1 MIILVYENYLFI
13 YFVLQGKFR
22 GLDIEIVKRDDTRNE
37 IIDHSAVFQ
46 LLKRCDQIVYVHCS
60 REEITN
66 LRTGNLNAFGYNM
79 DQHLFK
85 SLHKCD
91 RLKNKLISI
100 TFNKSVERRTIGE
113 RNARIYGKE
122 NAGVEVEPLVADIH
136 NDFYIL
142 PNQTKEVTSLITK
155 QINPEKSANKVSPFI
170 RLYELGHSLSM
181 CLIHASLN
189 KIIQKHYKD
198 NEANHNSVYTLNI
211 NVPLNLTQ
219 EPLHFDAGTHAS
231 ISNRSSMETT
241 SSGSSSSSLSP
252 Y

>member
-1 MIILVYENYLFI
+1 
-13 YFVLQGKFR
+13 
-22 GLDIEIVKRDDTRNE
+22 
-37 IIDHSAVFQ
+37 
-46 LLKRCDQIVYVHCS
+46 
-60 REEITN
+60 
-66 LRTGNLNAFGYNM
+66 M

-91 RLKNKLISI
+91 RLKNKLINI

-113 RNARIYGKE
+113 RNARIYGNE
-122 NAGVEVEPLVADIH
+122 NRLVGVEVEPLVADIH

-170 RLYELGHSLSM
+170 RLYEIGHSLSM

-189 KIIQKHYKD
+189 KIIKKHYKD
-198 NEANHNSVYTLNI
+198 NEANPNNVYTLILNG
-211 NVPLNLTQ
+211 PLNLTQ
-219 EPLHFDAGTHAS
+219 EPLHFDVDTHAS

-241 SSGSSSSSLSP
+241 SSGSSSSSISP